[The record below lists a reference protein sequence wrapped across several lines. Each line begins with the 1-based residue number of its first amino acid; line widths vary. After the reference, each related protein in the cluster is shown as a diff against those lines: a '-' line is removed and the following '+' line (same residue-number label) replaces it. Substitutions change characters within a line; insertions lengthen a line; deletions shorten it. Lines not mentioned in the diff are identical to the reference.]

1 LIRPTDT
8 ESRVRIA
15 AFLPSD
21 ALASGPKEC
30 CTKTKSL
37 NSERDMPWK
46 TILVIFV
53 SFFSSMIRPA
63 SAQSFTLHQVMSGTF
78 NSELQA
84 SPKGS
89 RVVWMA
95 NEEGKRNVWVAEV
108 GSGDFAARQLTAYS
122 ADDGQDIG
130 DITWTP
136 DGQSVMY
143 VYGGDFEFPGRA
155 DPNPALL
162 AGGVEQAIFIVPV
175 DGGKPRRVAAGRSP
189 KVSPDGKTVAFLSKE
204 GIWSVSL
211 ADDAA
216 RPVMMFHARGTLGPP
231 VWSPDGKYVAFTS
244 NREDHGFVGAYSIGD
259 KTITYMD
266 PSTQTDRYPEW
277 SPDSRQI
284 AFVRTPGGG
293 GGAGARRV
301 GEPWSIHVADVATG
315 AGHEI
320 WHAAKGQGSVF
331 HPLATE
337 QQLFWTPGGHIIF
350 PSELDGWEHL
360 YSVPVSVQAGG
371 GTAVLL
377 TPGDFE
383 VEHVATSPDRA
394 NLVFSS
400 NQGDIDRRHVW
411 QIAAD
416 GKAGIR
422 QLTSG
427 DGIEVLPVMT
437 ASGSVA
443 VLRADARVPIRPALV
458 ASNGELRDLAPQL
471 VPADYPAKKLVV
483 PQQVILSAADGMKIH
498 GQLFLPATANDGKQH
513 PALVFFHG
521 GSRRQ
526 MLLGYHYMDY
536 YSNAYAMNQYLASLG
551 YVVLSVNYRSGIGYG
566 LNFREA
572 LNYGPGGASEYNDVQ
587 GAGLYMRSRPD
598 VDPARIGVWGG
609 SYGGY
614 LTALALARSSDLF
627 AAGVDFHG
635 VHDWAARLN
644 QQSGSDTIADPNVTR
659 IAFESSPLASV
670 KTWKSPVLLIQGDDD
685 RNVAFSQTVRMAA
698 ALRAQGVE
706 FEEHVFP
713 DEIHGFL
720 VHRSWVTAY
729 GLTADFFG
737 RHFGMATLMHALS
750 RPEEMLG
757 PRSAHLG
764 VRSGAS
770 GDQ

>member
-1 LIRPTDT
+1 M
-8 ESRVRIA
+8 S
-15 AFLPSD
+15 
-21 ALASGPKEC
+21 
-30 CTKTKSL
+30 
-37 NSERDMPWK
+37 WK
-46 TILVIFV
+46 IILVVFV
-53 SFFSSMIRPA
+53 GYFSLILKPG
-63 SAQSFTLHQVMSGTF
+63 SAQSFTLQQVMSGTF
-78 NSELQA
+78 NSELRA

-95 NEEGKRNVWVAEV
+95 NQEGKRNVWVAEARI
-108 GSGDFAARQLTAYS
+108 GNFSARQLTAYT

-136 DGQSVMY
+136 DGQSVVY
-143 VYGGDFEFPGRA
+143 VYGGDFEFPGRP
-155 DPNPALL
+155 DPNPALM
-162 AGGVEQAIFIVPV
+162 AGGVEQTIFIVPV

-189 KVSPDGKTVAFLSKE
+189 SVSPDGKTVAFLSKE

-211 ADDAA
+211 ADDSSK
-216 RPVMMFHARGTLGPP
+216 PVLMFHARGTPGPP

-244 NREDHGFVGAYSIGD
+244 NRGDHGFIGVYSIGD

-284 AFVRTPGGG
+284 AFVRTAGGG
-293 GGAGARRV
+293 SGAGARRV

-315 AGHEI
+315 AGHEV
-320 WHAAKGQGSVF
+320 WRSAKGQGSVF
-331 HPLATE
+331 HALATE
-337 QQLFWTPGGHIIF
+337 QQLFWTPGGHLIF
-350 PSELDGWEHL
+350 SSELDGWEHL
-360 YSVPVSVQAGG
+360 YSVSVSVQAGG

-383 VEHVATSPDRA
+383 VEHVAASPDRA

-422 QLTSG
+422 QLTNG
-427 DGIEVLPVMT
+427 EGIEVLPVMT

-458 ASNGELRDLAPQL
+458 ANNGELRDLAPQL

-498 GQLFLPATANDGKQH
+498 GQLFLPGTASDGKQH

-572 LNYGPGGASEYNDVQ
+572 VNYGASGASEYNDVQ

-635 VHDWAARLN
+635 VHDWGARLN
-644 QQSGSDTIADPNVTR
+644 QQSDSDTVADPNAAR
-659 IAFESSPLASV
+659 IAFESSPLAAV

-720 VHRSWVTAY
+720 MHRSWVTAY
-729 GLTADFFG
+729 GLTSDFFG
-737 RHFGMATLMHALS
+737 RHFGVATSIHALYA
-750 RPEEMLG
+750 PEERLRT
-757 PRSAHLG
+757 PSAHLG
-764 VRSGAS
+764 T

>member
-1 LIRPTDT
+1 MSRKLTLIDFVAVYCFC
-8 ESRVRIA
+8 S
-15 AFLPSD
+15 
-21 ALASGPKEC
+21 
-30 CTKTKSL
+30 
-37 NSERDMPWK
+37 
-46 TILVIFV
+46 ILT
-53 SFFSSMIRPA
+53 PA
-63 SAQSFTLHQVMSGTF
+63 SAQTFTLQQVMSGTF

-95 NEEGKRNVWVAEV
+95 NQEGKRNVWVAEL
-108 GSGDFAARQLTAYS
+108 GSGNFAARQLTTYT
-122 ADDGQDIG
+122 ADDGQDLG

-136 DGQSVMY
+136 DGQSVVY
-143 VYGGDFEFPGRA
+143 VHGGDFEFPGRP

-162 AGGVEQAIFIVPV
+162 ADGVEQTIFLVPV
-175 DGGKPRRVAAGRSP
+175 EGGKPRRLAAGRSP
-189 KVSPDGKTVAFLSKE
+189 RVSPDGKTVAFLSKDE
-204 GIWSVSL
+204 IWSISL
-211 ADDAA
+211 ADDSAK
-216 RPVMMFHARGTLGPP
+216 PILMFHARGTPGPP
-231 VWSPDGKYVAFTS
+231 AWSPDGNYVAFTS
-244 NREDHGFVGAYSIGD
+244 NRGDHGFIGVYSVGQ

-277 SPDSRQI
+277 SPDSKQI
-284 AFVRTPGGG
+284 AFVRTATEGG
-293 GGAGARRV
+293 GGAGPHRT
-301 GEPWSIHVADVATG
+301 GEPWSIHVADAATG
-315 AGHEI
+315 AGHEV
-320 WHAAKGQGSVF
+320 WRAAKGQGSVF
-331 HPLATE
+331 HPLATD
-337 QQLFWTPGGHIIF
+337 QQLFWTPGGHLVF
-350 PSELDGWEHL
+350 PSEADGWEHL
-360 YSVPVSVQAGG
+360 YSVPVSLQMT
-371 GTAVLL
+371 GTATLL

-383 VEHVATSPDRA
+383 VEHVAVSPDRA

-411 QIAAD
+411 QLAAD
-416 GKAGIR
+416 GKPGIK

-437 ASGSVA
+437 ASGGVA
-443 VLRADARVPIRPALV
+443 VLRADARVPIRPAFV
-458 ASNGELRDLAPQL
+458 AKNGELRDLAPQL
-471 VPADYPAKKLVV
+471 VPADYPGNKLVM
-483 PQQVILSAADGMKIH
+483 PQQVILSASDGMEIH
-498 GQLFLPATANDGKQH
+498 GQLFLPATASDGKRH

-551 YVVLSVNYRSGIGYG
+551 YIVLSVNYRSGIGYG

-572 LNYGPGGASEYNDVQ
+572 INYGPTGASEYNDVQ
-587 GAGLYMRSRPD
+587 GAGLYMRNRSD

-635 VHDWAARLN
+635 VHDWSARLG
-644 QQSGSDTIADPNVTR
+644 QQAGTQGGTPDPNVVR

-698 ALRAQGVE
+698 ALRTQGIE
-706 FEEHVFP
+706 LEEHVFP

-720 VHRSWVTAY
+720 MHRSWVTAY
-729 GLTADFFG
+729 GLTSDFFG
-737 RHFGMATLMHALS
+737 RHFGVATSSRALS
-750 RPEEMLG
+750 VPEQTPGTPPPHPET
-757 PRSAHLG
+757 
-764 VRSGAS
+764 RSGTSA
-770 GDQ
+770 GRY